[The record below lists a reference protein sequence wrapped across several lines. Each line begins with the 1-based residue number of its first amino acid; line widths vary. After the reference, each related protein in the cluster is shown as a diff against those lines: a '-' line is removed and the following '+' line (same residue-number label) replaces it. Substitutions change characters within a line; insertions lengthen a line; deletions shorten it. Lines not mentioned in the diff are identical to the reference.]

1 MFIGIGSLIVARH
14 PAMHSLAQVTIV
26 GMFSVVL
33 MSWLIP
39 PFLFRF
45 LTTSKGKV
53 RPYPLTLSLLW
64 KGAPKT
70 PYDRVCARYIYKG
83 MEISRSVR
91 RNLRRRE
98 SELKAIPES
107 ETIEITDEGYGESA
121 IYLALIHPQSR
132 ILAHIQDDDRRT
144 AARVSADGFVGNV
157 VFD

>member
-1 MFIGIGSLIVARH
+1 
-14 PAMHSLAQVTIV
+14 
-26 GMFSVVL
+26 
-33 MSWLIP
+33 
-39 PFLFRF
+39 
-45 LTTSKGKV
+45 
-53 RPYPLTLSLLW
+53 
-64 KGAPKT
+64 
-70 PYDRVCARYIYKG
+70 

-98 SELKAIPES
+98 SELKAIPEA
-107 ETIEITDEGYGESA
+107 ETIEIIDEGYGESA